1 MKSRK
6 KTGKNRNIKNYVF
19 PNIFYE
25 KIIIKNCTRK
35 VKYHQI
41 LYELVG
47 NDIWF
52 GCSRLKNEQIAF
64 GR

>member
-1 MKSRK
+1 MCFLTYFMK
-6 KTGKNRNIKNYVF
+6 
-19 PNIFYE
+19 
-25 KIIIKNCTRK
+25 KIIIKNCMRK

>member
-6 KTGKNRNIKNYVF
+6 KTGKNQNIKNYLF

-25 KIIIKNCTRK
+25 KIIIKNCMRK

-47 NDIWF
+47 NDIWC